1 MSHGIN
7 NQADVKHHTF
17 DKECDNHG
25 SRGDKVKRKTIAV
38 IYTGAALV
46 SPLSAFMRELYPEHR
61 VINILHDSLIGE
73 VITEGGMS
81 PSVLRRMFAH
91 CDQALQ
97 QGADIILETC
107 SSVGESID
115 LLQPFF
121 PIPIIR
127 IDRPMIEQALS
138 GGGARVG
145 VLATLP
151 TTLGPTMRL
160 VDTVA
165 KEQGI
170 SVQAVSGLAQGAFE
184 ALTVGDAAKHD
195 RLLLE
200 TAEQVAATCDCLVLA
215 QGSMAR
221 MADELQRVTG
231 IPVYSSPL
239 SGVRALADFLQES
252 GSSYSGVR

>member
-1 MSHGIN
+1 MCDKKRLTAYESHGKN
-7 NQADVKHHTF
+7 NKTDVKRQTF
-17 DKECDNHG
+17 DKAWLIYRP
-25 SRGDKVKRKTIAV
+25 RGVLVKRKTIAV

-46 SPLSAFMRELYPEHR
+46 SPLSAYLRELYPEHR
-61 VINILHDSLIGE
+61 VINILDDSLIGE
-73 VITEGGMS
+73 VIADGGLTS
-81 PSVLRRMFAH
+81 SVLRRMFTY

-115 LLQPFF
+115 LLKPFF

-127 IDRPMIEQALS
+127 IDRPMIEQAMAE
-138 GGGARVG
+138 GARIG

-165 KEQGI
+165 QEQGV
-170 SVQAVSGLAQGAFE
+170 SVQAVSGLAEGAFE
-184 ALTVGDAAKHD
+184 ALTIGDAAKHD

-200 TAEQVAATCDCLVLA
+200 TAEHVAKSCDCLVLA

-239 SGVRALADFLQES
+239 SGVRALAAYL
-252 GSSYSGVR
+252 